1 MYSYLPAP
9 SSPSTLRQKVSS
21 TPFSCIQLPHVV
33 CKSLR
38 LYVSGSEAKLK
49 VELGLSTLLGLN
61 QNFPYVIR
69 RVPSCHAMQVGKGE
83 GELKKKIK
91 KWATCQV
98 FIEWKIG
105 APERNKCL
113 ELLTLL
119 PYHFPTQSDG
129 HTHPCQNMLC
139 SWAWRQVSSLT
150 GCGSV
155 SWGFIRFHMKDY
167 FFACTWCL
175 GF

>member
-9 SSPSTLRQKVSS
+9 SSLSTLRQKVSS

-49 VELGLSTLLGLN
+49 VELGLSTLLGLS

-83 GELKKKIK
+83 GELKKKN
-91 KWATCQV
+91 Q
-98 FIEWKIG
+98 EMG
-105 APERNKCL
+105 N
-113 ELLTLL
+113 L
-119 PYHFPTQSDG
+119 P
-129 HTHPCQNMLC
+129 
-139 SWAWRQVSSLT
+139 
-150 GCGSV
+150 
-155 SWGFIRFHMKDY
+155 GFHRVKN
-167 FFACTWCL
+167 WSP
-175 GF
+175 